1 MHRSFAGALVLEHV
15 RAFLLYVALF
25 HISRLTYVHISARFL
40 SVFGRV
46 AARAR
51 VDLSQRREGL
61 S

>member
-1 MHRSFAGALVLEHV
+1 MIPCSDMHRSVARALVLEHV

-25 HISRLTYVHISARFL
+25 HISRLTYVHISAR
-40 SVFGRV
+40 
-46 AARAR
+46 AR